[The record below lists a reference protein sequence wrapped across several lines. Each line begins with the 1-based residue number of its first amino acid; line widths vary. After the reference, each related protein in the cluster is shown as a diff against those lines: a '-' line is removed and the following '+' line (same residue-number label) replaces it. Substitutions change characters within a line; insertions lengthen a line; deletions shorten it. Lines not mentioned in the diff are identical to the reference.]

1 MIHRVSFRT
10 FVAATEDEERV
21 KGALCIFVPL
31 DSISATSATGHYCN
45 PIKIL
50 DATLKKRDG
59 QAFFRMLREQ
69 LPRVDLVK
77 LRRELPERLD
87 DESQLHF
94 RLDKQAAFK
103 GKVCLTDSRDGIVV
117 KALIESYPAKYEE
130 ALRIAGEFL

>member
-21 KGALCIFVPL
+21 KEALCIFVPL
-31 DSISATSATGHYCN
+31 DGISVTSATGHYGN

-59 QAFFRMLREQ
+59 LAFFRILKEQ
-69 LPRVDLVK
+69 LPRVDLVR

-87 DESQLHF
+87 EKSELHF

-103 GKVCLTDSRDGIVV
+103 GKICLTDSRDAIVV
-117 KALIESYPAKYEE
+117 SALIESYPARYEE
-130 ALRIAGEFL
+130 ALRIAGELL

>member
-31 DSISATSATGHYCN
+31 DSISATSATGHFCN